1 MYPYVMNP
9 IKERTRNIHDSLNI
23 FNESRGAEGQYNPI
37 FKVHLLGG
45 VVSQGLVGYITMVC
59 FFSFL
64 FYCFQLSLIWF
75 FFEGRQCECFVW
87 QFLEG
92 LKKKTNVSY
101 SSSNDGANGAHKSV
115 YSYFIFANGGQE
127 WSSAGT
133 RTFLHDNNLDSFF
146 LWRLMYYCREI
157 VNCITSIASL
167 SFESH

>member
-64 FYCFQLSLIWF
+64 FYCFQLSLI
-75 FFEGRQCECFVW
+75 C
-87 QFLEG
+87 
-92 LKKKTNVSY
+92 
-101 SSSNDGANGAHKSV
+101 
-115 YSYFIFANGGQE
+115 
-127 WSSAGT
+127 
-133 RTFLHDNNLDSFF
+133 FF
-146 LWRLMYYCREI
+146 LKG
-157 VNCITSIASL
+157 VNASA
-167 SFESH
+167 SYDNFWKG

>member
-37 FKVHLLGG
+37 FKIHLLGG

-64 FYCFQLSLIWF
+64 FYCFQSSLIWF

-101 SSSNDGANGAHKSV
+101 SSSNDGATGGV
-115 YSYFIFANGGQE
+115 FLFYFCKWRTRVIFRRNAYFFAWQ
-127 WSSAGT
+127 
-133 RTFLHDNNLDSFF
+133 HLDSFF
-146 LWRLMYYCREI
+146 LWRLMYFCREI
-157 VNCITSIASL
+157 ENCITSIASL

>member
-64 FYCFQLSLIWF
+64 FYCFQLSLICF
-75 FFEGRQCECFVW
+75 FFEGRQCECFV
-87 QFLEG
+87 
-92 LKKKTNVSY
+92 
-101 SSSNDGANGAHKSV
+101 
-115 YSYFIFANGGQE
+115 
-127 WSSAGT
+127 
-133 RTFLHDNNLDSFF
+133 
-146 LWRLMYYCREI
+146 
-157 VNCITSIASL
+157 
-167 SFESH
+167 